1 MDEEVTLKKQPLTF
15 IDVASLVTAIAIYLG
30 RDDKEVIDQLGHI
43 AEAVKLEMQKENND
57 EQPETT

>member
-1 MDEEVTLKKQPLTF
+1 MDEEVEVKREPLTF

-30 RDDKEVIDQLGHI
+30 RDDKEVIDQIGYI

-57 EQPETT
+57 EQPEVA

>member
-1 MDEEVTLKKQPLTF
+1 MDEEVTTPKEPLTF

-30 RDDKEVIDQLGHI
+30 RDDKEVINQLAYI
-43 AEAVKLEMQKENND
+43 AESIKIEMQKENDD

>member
-1 MDEEVTLKKQPLTF
+1 MNKEPLTF

-30 RDDKEVIDQLGHI
+30 RDDKEVIDQIGYI

-57 EQPETT
+57 EQPDVA

>member
-1 MDEEVTLKKQPLTF
+1 MDEEVEVKREPLTF

-30 RDDKEVIDQLGHI
+30 RDDKEVIDQIGYI

-57 EQPETT
+57 DQPEVA

>member
-1 MDEEVTLKKQPLTF
+1 MDEKVTTPKEPLTF

-30 RDDKEVIDQLGHI
+30 RDDKEVINQLAYI
-43 AEAVKLEMQKENND
+43 AESIKIEMQKENDD

>member
-1 MDEEVTLKKQPLTF
+1 MDEEVEVKREPLTF

-30 RDDKEVIDQLGHI
+30 RDDKEVIDQIGYI

-57 EQPETT
+57 VQPEVA

>member
-1 MDEEVTLKKQPLTF
+1 MDEEVTTPKEPLTF

-30 RDDKEVIDQLGHI
+30 RDDKEVINQLAYI
-43 AEAVKLEMQKENND
+43 AESIKIEMQKENDN

>member
-1 MDEEVTLKKQPLTF
+1 MNEEVEVKREPLTF

-30 RDDKEVIDQLGHI
+30 RDDKEVIDQIGYI
-43 AEAVKLEMQKENND
+43 AEAVKLEMQKENDD